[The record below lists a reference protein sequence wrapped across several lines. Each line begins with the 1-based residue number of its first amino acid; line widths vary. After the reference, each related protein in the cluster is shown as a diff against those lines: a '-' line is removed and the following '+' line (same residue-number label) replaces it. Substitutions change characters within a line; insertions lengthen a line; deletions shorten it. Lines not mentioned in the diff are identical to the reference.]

1 VVDKLRWN
9 RVDIRA
15 VPIAGTL
22 AKRRIALTGVTGFLG
37 TAVAERLLRCIPDC
51 EVWALIR
58 PTRRSSASERLRK
71 EVLKNDCFDQLR
83 SLLGEAFEPE
93 MEARFHALSGDVTS
107 EGLGLDDASLE
118 ILGSCD
124 AVIHCAASVSFESP
138 WDSAVEVNLL
148 GPSRVA
154 GAIETAAA
162 ANRTPPA
169 YMVSVSTAYV
179 AGLRPG
185 MAPELPLTETPMS
198 PKADWRGEVLAAR
211 RKREDAESQSREPE
225 MLSQFSKKAREEYGS
240 AGTFAI
246 AERTEKLR
254 TEWVERQL
262 IQAGKARAA
271 SLGWADAY
279 TYTKALGERAL
290 MEQYPHLP
298 MTIVRPSIIESAM
311 IEPSP
316 GWIRGFRMAEPVI
329 VSYARGLL
337 TEFPGIPEG
346 VVDVIPVD
354 MVVAAIL
361 AATAEGLEAQERNGG
376 VRVYQVASGSRNPLT
391 YGHLVSLVQSWFTEH
406 PLFDERGQPIAVPEW
421 SFPGRGKVEGQLK
434 RATQTLGLAQRAVS
448 LLPARG
454 RLSDIAVSL
463 DQQRA
468 RAERALGYVEL
479 YGAYVETEARFATDN
494 LMKLWDRIG
503 EDEKQTFCFDPE
515 VIDWDDYVTRLHL
528 PSVVRHGRV
537 STTPPRKGT
546 MPIEESRRRLEKGR
560 TQALDPA
567 RQLAVFD
574 LEHTLV
580 ASNVVSSY
588 VWLAAHGAT
597 QPEKIKLAARVLKDL
612 PKLIAMERRDRGEFL
627 RTFYREAYEG
637 KSKADIEKKV
647 QDLFD
652 LYLAP
657 RIFPEGIRRVRA
669 HRAAGHATL
678 LVTGALDLLVAPL
691 LPLFDGVISAR
702 METKDGILTGRLLEV
717 PPTAEV
723 RANSVR
729 QWAIQRGIDLSETV
743 AYADSASDLGLLD
756 LVGFPMVVNPDQRLA
771 LIAKRRG
778 WPVEQWDRATQR
790 TAQGKARLNAALN
803 AQPRAQGKAGS

>member
-1 VVDKLRWN
+1 MVDKTRWD

-51 EVWALIR
+51 EVYALIR
-58 PTRRSSASERLRK
+58 PTRRSSAGDRLRK
-71 EVLKNDCFDQLR
+71 EVLKNDCFDRLR

-107 EGLGLDDASLE
+107 DGLGLDDASLE
-118 ILGSCD
+118 TLGSCD

-154 GAIETAAA
+154 AAIEKAAA
-162 ANRTPPA
+162 VSGGSPA
-169 YMVSVSTAYV
+169 YLVSVSTAYV

-185 MAPELPLTETPMS
+185 IAPELPLSETPMS

-211 RKREDAESQSREPE
+211 RKREDAESKSREPE
-225 MLSQFSKKAREEYGS
+225 MLSHFSRKAREEYGS
-240 AGTFAI
+240 AGTFSI

-254 TEWVERQL
+254 TEWVERQMVH
-262 IQAGKARAA
+262 AGKARAA

-290 MEQYPHLP
+290 MEQFPHLP

-311 IEPSP
+311 TEPTP

-354 MVVAAIL
+354 MVVAAII
-361 AATAEGLEAQERNGG
+361 AATAEGLESKGRKGRI
-376 VRVYQVASGSRNPLT
+376 RVYQVASGSRNPLT
-391 YGHLVSLVQSWFTEH
+391 YGHLVSLVQSWFTKH
-406 PLFDERGQPIAVPEW
+406 PLYDERGQPIAVPEW

-434 RATQTLGLAQRAVS
+434 RATTTLGLAQRAVS
-448 LLPARG
+448 LLPTRG

-463 DQQRA
+463 EQKRS

-479 YGAYVETEARFATDN
+479 YGAYVETEARFSTDG
-494 LMKLWDRIG
+494 LLELWDRLDAG
-503 EDEKQTFCFDPE
+503 DRESFCFDPAT
-515 VIDWDDYVTRLHL
+515 IDWDEYVTSLHL

-537 STTPPRKGT
+537 STTPPKKGT
-546 MPIEESRRRLEKGR
+546 LPVEESKRRLQKGR
-560 TQALDPA
+560 AQALDPA

-597 QPEKIKLAARVLKDL
+597 HPEKLKLAARVLKDL

-637 KSKADIEKKV
+637 KLQAEIEKRV

-657 RIFPEGIRRVRA
+657 RMFPEGIRRVRA
-669 HRAAGHATL
+669 HRAAGHTTL
-678 LVTGALDLLVAPL
+678 LVTGALDWLVAPL
-691 LPLFDGVISAR
+691 LPLFDGLIAAR
-702 METKDGILTGRLLEV
+702 METRDGVLTGRLLEI

-729 QWAIQRGIDLSETV
+729 QWANQRNIDLSETV
-743 AYADSASDLGLLD
+743 AYADSASDLALLD

-778 WPVEQWDRATQR
+778 WPVEQWCRAAKR
-790 TAQGKARLNAALN
+790 EGK
-803 AQPRAQGKAGS
+803 